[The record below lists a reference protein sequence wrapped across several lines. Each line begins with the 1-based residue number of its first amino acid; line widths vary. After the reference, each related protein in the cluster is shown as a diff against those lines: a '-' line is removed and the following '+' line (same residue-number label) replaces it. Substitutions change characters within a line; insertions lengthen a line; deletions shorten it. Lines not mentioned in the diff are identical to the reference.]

1 MPIYTYS
8 CEQCGEKFEACR
20 GIYDSDEGVKCPKCH
35 SPKPRRELTSV
46 YSRVSDPNKGNL
58 RFPT

>member
-1 MPIYTYS
+1 
-8 CEQCGEKFEACR
+8 
-20 GIYDSDEGVKCPKCH
+20 VKCPKCH